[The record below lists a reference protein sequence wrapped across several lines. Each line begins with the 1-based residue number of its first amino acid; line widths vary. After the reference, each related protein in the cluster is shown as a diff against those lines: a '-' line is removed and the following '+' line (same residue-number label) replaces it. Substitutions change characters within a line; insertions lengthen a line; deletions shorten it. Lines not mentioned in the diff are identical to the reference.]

1 MMAEGSMK
9 HRWII
14 SSFLLALFAGTV
26 SLALAQGQGKG
37 KGHGPKNKE
46 TAVVEKSS
54 TNIRVVFSSQ
64 DRSVV
69 SGWFR
74 EHGASG
80 LPPGLAKRDRLPPGL
95 ERQLRERGSLPP
107 GLQKKLQPLPIE
119 LERRLPPLP
128 VGYRRSVIGAHVVI
142 TNSSGTFVFDIVR
155 NIVPY

>member
-1 MMAEGSMK
+1 MK
-9 HRWII
+9 HRWFI
-14 SSFLLALFAGTV
+14 SLSVLVLCGGIV
-26 SLALAQGQGKG
+26 SSALAQGKG
-37 KGHGPKNKE
+37 KGHQKGKE
-46 TAVVEKSS
+46 TAVAGKSS
-54 TNIRVVFSSQ
+54 TNARVVFSSQ
-64 DRSVV
+64 DRSIV

-128 VGYRRSVIGAHVVI
+128 EGYRRSVIGAHVVI
-142 TNSSGTFVFDIVR
+142 TNSHGTFVFDVMR
-155 NIVPY
+155 DVVPY